1 MVAGGARRSMQCL
14 ETLRRGLPPNMFLDM
29 LHHYDNESKVR
40 EEEFGHEFLQVVE
53 IEGVQQKS

>member
-1 MVAGGARRSMQCL
+1 
-14 ETLRRGLPPNMFLDM
+14 MFLDM